1 MVSCSSMLTVTYV
14 WFGKTNEIMRIECDC
29 VGCQVDM
36 MFVGSLKV
44 GLEKGYKRRDGIDVL
59 SNV

>member
-1 MVSCSSMLTVTYV
+1 MLTVTYV